1 MIEQSLLELKPLADT
16 CEQILDLVGIEHE

>member
-16 CEQILDLVGIEHE
+16 CERILDLVGVDYE